1 MLATVLGLGPLAFYP
16 GNFALNF
23 SAAHMDIV
31 RVPHHELMNHDLIDS
46 WSLEAWI
53 YPHKEQKRPAA
64 GTIVNIVGFPGRH
77 PMLGMTYDG
86 FAVAQLKDTSGKWY
100 TYQGTT
106 PLLKDGQWHHLAAT
120 WNGRSEHPAD
130 NKLSLYVDG
139 QLEVA
144 GGDLDDG
151 TGEPKTPNTHGY
163 TMASV
168 CTPGL
173 CEEGMQIGGLY
184 QQNMGGGYTGR
195 FFSGTIDEVRV
206 WTRELG
212 KSEIVGRM
220 HKPLQAQDEQQL
232 LFHFPF
238 DDAGMDMA
246 SSEGSIVVFS
256 KALDWPGMLGTS
268 RGTNRP
274 HWSVSNAPLTCTANS
289 RAPACLL
296 QSAASASSSSAWSK
310 SGERF
315 SRAPLPSPFCTPAL
329 LHVYTFTPVLLSPSA
344 PLHPLYPCT
353 PTGYSLFT
361 LIAAMLAT
369 MTLTSTLAAVITHA
383 VLTGRLEL
391 PRRGTFEKAHQSW
404 QRRSWPPP

>member
-1 MLATVLGLGPLAFYP
+1 MLATLLGLGPLALYP
-16 GNFALNF
+16 NNFALNF
-23 SAAHMDIV
+23 SASHMDIV

-53 YPHKEQKRPAA
+53 YPLKEQKRPAT

-86 FAVAQLKDTSGKWY
+86 FAVAQLKDTTGKWY

-106 PLLKDGQWHHLAAT
+106 PLLKDGKWHHLAAT
-120 WNGRSEHPAD
+120 WNGRSAHAAD

-151 TGEPKTPNTHGY
+151 SGQPKTPNTQGY
-163 TMASV
+163 TMASK
-168 CTPGL
+168 CTPEL

-184 QQNMGGGYTGR
+184 QQNTGGGYTGR

-212 KSEIVGRM
+212 KTEIVERM
-220 HKPLQAQDEQQL
+220 RKPLQAQDEQKL
-232 LFHFPF
+232 LFYFPF

-296 QSAASASSSSAWSK
+296 QWAGSAAGGTAWSK
-310 SGERF
+310 KGE
-315 SRAPLPSPFCTPAL
+315 C
-329 LHVYTFTPVLLSPSA
+329 
-344 PLHPLYPCT
+344 LHPEPLNP
-353 PTGYSLFT
+353 
-361 LIAAMLAT
+361 
-369 MTLTSTLAAVITHA
+369 
-383 VLTGRLEL
+383 
-391 PRRGTFEKAHQSW
+391 
-404 QRRSWPPP
+404 

>member
-1 MLATVLGLGPLAFYP
+1 MLATLLGLGPLAFYP
-16 GNFALNF
+16 NNFALNF

-53 YPHKEQKRPAA
+53 YPLKEQKRPAA

-86 FAVAQLKDTSGKWY
+86 FAVAQLKDTTGKWY
-100 TYQGTT
+100 TYQGST
-106 PLLKDGQWHHLAAT
+106 PLLKDGKWHHLAAT
-120 WNGRSEHPAD
+120 WNGRSAHAAD

-151 TGEPKTPNTHGY
+151 SGQPKTPNTQGY
-163 TMASV
+163 TMASK
-168 CTPGL
+168 CTPEL

-184 QQNMGGGYTGR
+184 QQNTGGGYTGR

-212 KSEIVGRM
+212 KPEIVERM
-220 HKPLQAQDEQQL
+220 RKPLQAQDEQKL
-232 LFHFPF
+232 LFYFPF

-296 QSAASASSSSAWSK
+296 QLAGSAAGGSAWSK
-310 SGERF
+310 GR
-315 SRAPLPSPFCTPAL
+315 
-329 LHVYTFTPVLLSPSA
+329 
-344 PLHPLYPCT
+344 
-353 PTGYSLFT
+353 YSLFT
-361 LIAAMLAT
+361 MIVAMLAT
-369 MTLTSTLAAVITHA
+369 SALTSTLCAVLTHA
-383 VLTGRLEL
+383 VLTGRLVL
-391 PRRGTFEKAHQSW
+391 PPGLSHLGAFFARVLPGSDYRRTGTTEGEHRGDWTWAQP
-404 QRRSWPPP
+404 QRKETPREAEPIVSTPSYQGSA

>member
-1 MLATVLGLGPLAFYP
+1 MAFYP
-16 GNFALNF
+16 NNFALNF

-53 YPHKEQKRPAA
+53 YPLKEQKRPAA

-86 FAVAQLKDTSGKWY
+86 FAVAQLKDTAGKWY

-106 PLLKDGQWHHLAAT
+106 PLLKDGKWHHLAAT
-120 WNGRSEHPAD
+120 WNGRSAHAAD

-151 TGEPKTPNTHGY
+151 SGQPKTPNTQGY
-163 TMASV
+163 TMASK
-168 CTPGL
+168 CTPEL

-206 WTRELG
+206 WTREIG
-212 KSEIVGRM
+212 NSEIVERM
-220 HKPLQAQDEQQL
+220 RKPLQAQDEQQL
-232 LFHFPF
+232 LFYFPF

-296 QSAASASSSSAWSK
+296 QSAVGAV
-310 SGERF
+310 GGN
-315 SRAPLPSPFCTPAL
+315 AL
-329 LHVYTFTPVLLSPSA
+329 KG
-344 PLHPLYPCT
+344 
-353 PTGYSLFT
+353 GYSLFT
-361 LIAAMLAT
+361 MIVAMLAT
-369 MTLTSTLAAVITHA
+369 SALTSTLCAVFTHA
-383 VLTGRLEL
+383 VLTGRLIL
-391 PRRGTFEKAHQSW
+391 PPGLSHLGAFFAHVLPGSDYRRAGTAESEHRGDWTWAQP
-404 QRRSWPPP
+404 QRKDTPRGAGPVVSTPSYGSA

>member
-16 GNFALNF
+16 NNFALNF

-53 YPHKEQKRPAA
+53 YPLKEQKRPAA

-86 FAVAQLKDTSGKWY
+86 FAVAQLKDTAGKWY

-106 PLLKDGQWHHLAAT
+106 PLLKDGKWHHLAAT
-120 WNGRSEHPAD
+120 WNGRSAHAAD

-151 TGEPKTPNTHGY
+151 SGQPKTPNTQGY
-163 TMASV
+163 TMASK
-168 CTPGL
+168 CTPEL

-206 WTRELG
+206 WTREIG
-212 KSEIVGRM
+212 NSEIVERM
-220 HKPLQAQDEQQL
+220 RKPLQAQDEQQL
-232 LFHFPF
+232 LFYFPF

-296 QSAASASSSSAWSK
+296 QSAVGAVGGNALK
-310 SGERF
+310 GGERF
-315 SRAPLPSPFCTPAL
+315 LPSPLPAHPPTRPPAHCPLHPCTPVPLHPCTPAPL
-329 LHVYTFTPVLLSPSA
+329 R
-344 PLHPLYPCT
+344 LHPPAGL
-353 PTGYSLFT
+353 
-361 LIAAMLAT
+361 
-369 MTLTSTLAAVITHA
+369 
-383 VLTGRLEL
+383 LERDRCAWRVR
-391 PRRGTFEKAHQSW
+391 RRGDRHSGVDGDGAGTGGGRYNSW
-404 QRRSWPPP
+404 